1 MEGRLSLSLRVVL
14 SCHGML
20 CWLPAGPGGCSVAG
34 RDQTGTQSLFP
45 VSLFPPLPHF
55 LVCFST
61 ATRFGHI
68 QKLARRYSRLVF
80 LCVVILTFAEPPH
93 PIEIPALPLYLAY

>member
-45 VSLFPPLPHF
+45 VSLFPPFPI
-55 LVCFST
+55 S
-61 ATRFGHI
+61 
-68 QKLARRYSRLVF
+68 
-80 LCVVILTFAEPPH
+80 LCVFQPLRDLDTFKNWRADIH
-93 PIEIPALPLYLAY
+93 ALFFCVLLF